1 MKHAICASCVGM
13 KLDEPVLSS
22 SKKIPKW
29 LEKTNYV
36 QNFIDSQ
43 TNFRVQRQK
52 KSSDLFKVQIQDSPE
67 NAGKYVL
74 YWASKSTKN
83 ELYTKDAKNAYG
95 NFGNS
100 GVSKIQKDGT
110 VTFYIKCPQN
120 YETVEHGKQSS
131 ETFYRHVHFVL
142 EKKNKKEWD
151 SQKIFTKIVTC
162 KSNILQKKD
171 SIIVN
176 AIGKEFDV
184 FHAIHLKTNLSERD
198 FYHQVLNVI
207 KTGKRIYNAVKN
219 GRIKWYA
226 VPFIVYCKNE
236 NCNASEKLVKK
247 LYKKGLVN
255 LTIFPKGYDGLS
267 K

>member
-1 MKHAICASCVGM
+1 MKNSICASCVGM
-13 KLDEPVLSS
+13 NLHEPVLSS
-22 SKKIPKW
+22 TKKIPKW

-36 QNFIDSQ
+36 QNFIESQ
-43 TNFRVQRQK
+43 TKFAVRKQK
-52 KSSDLFKVQIQDSPE
+52 NSELLKIQIENSPK

-74 YWASKSTKN
+74 YWAAKSTNN
-83 ELYTKDAKNAYG
+83 ELYTKNAKNAYG
-95 NFGNS
+95 NFSNS
-100 GVSKIQKDGT
+100 GISKIQKDGM

-120 YETVEHGKQSS
+120 YETVEHGKQTT

-142 EKKNKKEWD
+142 EKNKNEWD
-151 SQKIFTKIVTC
+151 SKHVFTKIVTC
-162 KSNILQKKD
+162 KSKTLQKKD

-176 AIGKEFDV
+176 ALGKEFDM
-184 FHAIHLKTNLSERD
+184 FDAIHLNPNLPEGE
-198 FYHQVLNVI
+198 FHHQIMNAI
-207 KTGKRIYNAVKN
+207 KSRKKIYNAVKN
-219 GRIKWYA
+219 AKIKWYA

-236 NCNASEKLVKK
+236 KCNASENLVNR